1 MNENPQ
7 IFSVFSALSVVE
19 KSGRLMKRFEGQ
31 VCVVTGGTQGIGW
44 AMTQALAVEGALVY
58 ACGFSQG
65 SLNKAKAACDGLHTA
80 SHIHLSRCDVTDRTA
95 YEAWLEEIWERNG
108 RIDLLIHNAA
118 YVRWADVTDMS
129 VEEAQCTMR
138 VGYDG
143 MVIGTKAVLPKMQT
157 AGCGHIVNIGS
168 VAGRAFVGGA
178 SAAYAATKAAI
189 DAYTQ
194 TLHAE
199 LANSPLNATV
209 VRLGTV
215 AGTDFFRKHVSNER
229 MPPFTQFLPALTP
242 EQVATAVLNAVVQK
256 QQILTLPRYLELL
269 TFVYNLSPRLARWL
283 AQIGGPNRKDYA
295 RSD

>member
-1 MNENPQ
+1 MG
-7 IFSVFSALSVVE
+7 S
-19 KSGRLMKRFEGQ
+19 RFQNQ

-44 AMTQALAVEGALVY
+44 TLTRALADEGARVY
-58 ACGFSQG
+58 ACGFSQS
-65 SLNKAKAACDGLHTA
+65 SLDKAEAERTTLATAAQ
-80 SHIHLSRCDVTDRTA
+80 IHPSLCDVTDRA
-95 YEAWLEEIWERNG
+95 VYEAWLEDIWAKNG

-118 YVRWADVTDMS
+118 FVRWADVTEMS
-129 VEEAQCTMR
+129 IEEALRTMR

-143 MVIGTKAVLPKMQT
+143 MVIGTKAVLPRMQA
-157 AGCGHIVNIGS
+157 AGRGHIVNIGS
-168 VAGRAFVGGA
+168 IAGRAFVGGA

-199 LANSPLNATV
+199 LANSPVNATI

-242 EQVATAVLNAVVQK
+242 DRVATAVLNTIVKK

-269 TFVYNLSPRLARWL
+269 TFVYNLSPHFARWL
-283 AQIGGPNRKDYA
+283 AQMGGPNRKDYS
-295 RSD
+295 RMD

>member
-1 MNENPQ
+1 
-7 IFSVFSALSVVE
+7 
-19 KSGRLMKRFEGQ
+19 
-31 VCVVTGGTQGIGW
+31 
-44 AMTQALAVEGALVY
+44 MTQALAAEGATVY

-65 SLNKAKAACDGLHTA
+65 SLDQAAAARAKLPTA
-80 SHIHLSRCDVTDRTA
+80 SQIHLSRCDVTDRAA
-95 YEAWLEEIWERNG
+95 YEAWLGEVWVGNG

-118 YVRWADVTDMS
+118 FVRWADVTEMS
-129 VEEAQCTMR
+129 VEEAQRTMR

-143 MVIGTKAVLPKMQT
+143 MVIGTNFVLPKMQA
-157 AGCGHIVNIGS
+157 AGRGHIVNIGS
-168 VAGRAFVGGA
+168 VAGRAFVGGT

-194 TLHAE
+194 ILHAE
-199 LANSPLNATV
+199 LVNSPVNATI

-242 EQVATAVLNAVVQK
+242 ERVATAVLSVVVKK

-269 TFVYNLSPRLARWL
+269 TFVYTLSPRFARWL
-283 AQIGGPNRKDYA
+283 AQMGGPNRKDYT
-295 RSD
+295 RLD

>member
-1 MNENPQ
+1 MG
-7 IFSVFSALSVVE
+7 L
-19 KSGRLMKRFEGQ
+19 RFQNQ

-44 AMTQALAVEGALVY
+44 AMTQALAAEGATVF

-65 SLNKAKAACDGLHTA
+65 SLEKAEAERMKLPTA
-80 SHIHLSRCDVTDRTA
+80 GPIHLSRCDVTDRVA
-95 YEAWLEEIWERNG
+95 YEAWLVEILTENG

-118 YVRWADVTDMS
+118 FVRWADVTEMS
-129 VEEAQCTMR
+129 IEEAQRTMR

-143 MVIGTKAVLPKMQT
+143 MVIGTKTVLPRMQA
-157 AGCGHIVNIGS
+157 AGRGHIVNIGS
-168 VAGRAFVGGA
+168 VAGRAFVGGS

-194 TLHAE
+194 ILHAE
-199 LANSPLNATV
+199 LVGSPVNATI

-242 EQVATAVLNAVVQK
+242 DRVATAVLNAVVKK

-269 TFVYNLSPRLARWL
+269 TFVYNLSPHFARWL
-283 AQIGGPNRKDYA
+283 AQFGGANRKDYA
-295 RSD
+295 RLD

>member
-1 MNENPQ
+1 MGSKFQN
-7 IFSVFSALSVVE
+7 
-19 KSGRLMKRFEGQ
+19 Q

-44 AMTQALAVEGALVY
+44 AMTQALAAEGATVY
-58 ACGFSQG
+58 ACGFSQS
-65 SLNKAKAACDGLHTA
+65 SLDSAEAERVALPTA
-80 SHIHLSRCDVTDRTA
+80 NQIQLSRCDVTDRAA
-95 YEAWLEEIWERNG
+95 YEAWLGDVWGKNG

-118 YVRWADVTDMS
+118 YVRWADVLEMS
-129 VEEAQCTMR
+129 VEEAQQTMR

-143 MVIGTKAVLPKMQT
+143 MVIGTKFVLPKMQA
-157 AGCGHIVNIGS
+157 AGRGHLVNIGS

-194 TLHAE
+194 ILHAE
-199 LANSPLNATV
+199 LANSPVHATI

-242 EQVATAVLNAVVQK
+242 ERVATAVLHAIVK
-256 QQILTLPRYLELL
+256 KRQIVTLPRYYELL
-269 TFVYNLSPRLARWL
+269 IFVYNLSPRFARWL
-283 AQIGGPNRKDYA
+283 AKMGGPNRKDYA
-295 RSD
+295 RIK

>member
-1 MNENPQ
+1 
-7 IFSVFSALSVVE
+7 
-19 KSGRLMKRFEGQ
+19 MKRFQGH
-31 VCVVTGGTQGIGW
+31 VCAVTGGTQGIGW
-44 AMTQALAVEGALVY
+44 ALTRALADEGAVVY
-58 ACGFSQG
+58 ACGFSQS
-65 SLNKAKAACDGLHTA
+65 SLDMAEAKRADLPTA
-80 SHIHLSRCDVTDRTA
+80 SQIHLSRCDVTDRAA
-95 YEAWLEEIWERNG
+95 YEAWLEEIWVGNG

-118 YVRWADVTDMS
+118 FVRWADVLDMS
-129 VEEAQCTMR
+129 VEEAQRTMR

-143 MVIGTKAVLPKMQT
+143 LVIGTKAALPRMQA
-157 AGCGHIVNIGS
+157 AGRGHIVNIGS

-199 LANSPLNATV
+199 LAGSPVNATI

-229 MPPFTQFLPALTP
+229 MPPFTKFLPALTP
-242 EQVATAVLNAVVQK
+242 ERVATAVLRAVVKK

-269 TFVYNLSPRLARWL
+269 TFVYNLSPRFARWL
-283 AQIGGPNRKDYA
+283 AQVGGKNRKDYA
-295 RSD
+295 RLNE

>member
-1 MNENPQ
+1 MDSNFQ
-7 IFSVFSALSVVE
+7 D
-19 KSGRLMKRFEGQ
+19 Q
-31 VCVVTGGTQGIGW
+31 VCLVTGGTQGIGW
-44 AMTQALAVEGALVY
+44 ALTQMLAAHGATVN

-65 SLNKAKAACDGLHTA
+65 SLNKAEAERVTLPGRDR
-80 SHIHLSRCDVTDRTA
+80 IRLSRCDVTDRTVF
-95 YEAWLEEIWERNG
+95 EAWIEGIWERNG
-108 RIDLLIHNAA
+108 RIDLLINNAA
-118 YVRWADVTDMS
+118 FVRWTDVKDMS
-129 VEEAQCTMR
+129 VEEAQRTMR

-143 MVIGTKAVLPKMQT
+143 MVVGIKAVLPQMQA
-157 AGCGHIVNIGS
+157 AGRGHIVNMGS

-199 LANSPLNATV
+199 LANSPVNATV

-242 EQVATAVLNAVVQK
+242 DRVATAVLRAVEKRQN
-256 QQILTLPRYLELL
+256 ILTPAPLSWSSGLLSTTSRPALPAGW
-269 TFVYNLSPRLARWL
+269 PRPVGL
-283 AQIGGPNRKDYA
+283 IGKITPGEDEVKLGID
-295 RSD
+295 

>member
-1 MNENPQ
+1 
-7 IFSVFSALSVVE
+7 
-19 KSGRLMKRFEGQ
+19 MKRFEDQ

-44 AMTQALAVEGALVY
+44 TLNQTLAAEGATVY

-65 SLNKAKAACDGLHTA
+65 SLDKAEAVQATLPTA
-80 SHIHLSRCDVTDRTA
+80 SKIHLSRCDVTDRAA
-95 YEAWLEEIWERNG
+95 YEAWLEEIWEGNG

-118 YVRWADVTDMS
+118 YVRWADVTAMS
-129 VEEAQCTMR
+129 VAEAQRTMR

-143 MVIGTKAVLPKMQT
+143 MVIGTKFVLPKMQA
-157 AGCGHIVNIGS
+157 AGRGHIVNIGS

-199 LANSPLNATV
+199 LTDSPVNATI

-215 AGTDFFRKHVSNER
+215 AGTDFFRKHVSNDR

-242 EQVATAVLNAVVQK
+242 ERVATAVLNAITKK

-269 TFVYNLSPRLARWL
+269 TFVYNLSPRFARWL
-283 AQIGGPNRKDYA
+283 ARMGGPNRKDYT

>member
-1 MNENPQ
+1 M
-7 IFSVFSALSVVE
+7 
-19 KSGRLMKRFEGQ
+19 MKRFEEQ

-44 AMTQALAVEGALVY
+44 AMTQALAAEGATVY

-65 SLNKAKAACDGLHTA
+65 SLEKAEAARAALPTA
-80 SHIHLSRCDVTDRTA
+80 SHIHLSRCDVTDRAA
-95 YEAWLEEIWERNG
+95 YEAWLGEIWEGNG
-108 RIDLLIHNAA
+108 SIDLLIHNAA
-118 YVRWADVTDMS
+118 YVRWANVTEMDVA
-129 VEEAQCTMR
+129 EAQRTMR

-143 MVIGTKAVLPKMQT
+143 MVIGTSFVLPKMLA
-157 AGCGHIVNIGS
+157 AGRGHIVNIGS

-199 LANSPLNATV
+199 LANSPVNATI

-229 MPPFTQFLPALTP
+229 MPPFTKFLPALTP
-242 EQVATAVLNAVVQK
+242 ERVTTAVLQAVVKK
-256 QQILTLPRYLELL
+256 QPIRTLPRYLELL
-269 TFVYNLSPRLARWL
+269 TFVYNLSPRFARWL
-283 AQIGGPNRKDYA
+283 AKMGGPNRKDYT
-295 RSD
+295 

>member
-1 MNENPQ
+1 
-7 IFSVFSALSVVE
+7 
-19 KSGRLMKRFEGQ
+19 MKQFQDQ

-44 AMTQALAVEGALVY
+44 AMTQALAAEGATVY
-58 ACGFSQG
+58 ACGFSSG
-65 SLNKAKAACDGLHTA
+65 SLEKAEAERAALATA
-80 SHIHLSRCDVTDRTA
+80 NQIYLSRCDVTDRAA
-95 YEAWLEEIWERNG
+95 YEAWLGAVWEGNG

-118 YVRWADVTDMS
+118 YVRWADVLEMS
-129 VEEAQCTMR
+129 VEEARRTMR

-143 MVIGTKAVLPKMQT
+143 MVIGTKYVLPKMQA
-157 AGCGHIVNIGS
+157 AGRGHIVNIGS

-194 TLHAE
+194 ILHAE
-199 LANSPLNATV
+199 LANSPVNATI

-242 EQVATAVLNAVVQK
+242 ERVATAVLHATVK
-256 QQILTLPRYLELL
+256 KRQILTLPRYYALL
-269 TFVYNLSPRLARWL
+269 IFVYNLSPRFARWL
-283 AQIGGPNRKDYA
+283 AQVGGPNRKDYA
-295 RSD
+295 RMD

>member
-1 MNENPQ
+1 MANQ
-7 IFSVFSALSVVE
+7 
-19 KSGRLMKRFEGQ
+19 
-31 VCVVTGGTQGIGW
+31 
-44 AMTQALAVEGALVY
+44 
-58 ACGFSQG
+58 
-65 SLNKAKAACDGLHTA
+65 
-80 SHIHLSRCDVTDRTA
+80 IHLSRCDVTDRVA
-95 YEAWLEEIWERNG
+95 YEAWLGAIWEGNG

-118 YVRWADVTDMS
+118 YVRWADVTEMD
-129 VEEAQCTMR
+129 VEEAQRTMR

-143 MVIGTKAVLPKMQT
+143 MVIGTSFVLPKMQ
-157 AGCGHIVNIGS
+157 AVGRGHIVNIGS

-194 TLHAE
+194 ILHAE
-199 LANSPLNATV
+199 LANSPVNATI

-242 EQVATAVLNAVVQK
+242 ERVATAVLHAVVKK

-269 TFVYNLSPRLARWL
+269 TFVYNLSPRFARWL
-283 AQIGGPNRKDYA
+283 AQMGGPNRKDYT
-295 RSD
+295 

>member
-1 MNENPQ
+1 MG
-7 IFSVFSALSVVE
+7 L
-19 KSGRLMKRFEGQ
+19 RFEDQ

-44 AMTQALAVEGALVY
+44 AMTWALAAQGAIVY

-65 SLNKAKAACDGLHTA
+65 SLDKAEAERATLPAA
-80 SHIHLSRCDVTDRTA
+80 SQIHLSRCDVTDQA
-95 YEAWLEEIWERNG
+95 VYEAWLEEIWVENG
-108 RIDLLIHNAA
+108 RIDLLINNAA
-118 YVRWADVTDMS
+118 FVRWADVLDMT
-129 VEEAQCTMR
+129 VEEAQRTMR

-143 MVIGTKAVLPKMQT
+143 MIIGTKFVLPKMQA
-157 AGCGHIVNIGS
+157 AGRGHIVNIGS

-194 TLHAE
+194 ILHAE
-199 LANSPLNATV
+199 LTHSPVNATI

-242 EQVATAVLNAVVQK
+242 ERVATAVLHAIVK
-256 QQILTLPRYLELL
+256 KRQILTLPRYLELL
-269 TFVYNLSPRLARWL
+269 TFVYNLSPRFARWL
-283 AQIGGPNRKDYA
+283 AQVGGPNCKDYA
-295 RSD
+295 GVD

>member
-1 MNENPQ
+1 
-7 IFSVFSALSVVE
+7 
-19 KSGRLMKRFEGQ
+19 MKRFEAQ

-44 AMTQALAVEGALVY
+44 VMTQALAANGATVY
-58 ACGFSQG
+58 ACGFSQD
-65 SLNKAKAACDGLHTA
+65 SLEQAEAVRANLPTA
-80 SHIHLSRCDVTDRTA
+80 NQIHLSRCDVTDRVA
-95 YEAWLEEIWERNG
+95 YEAWLGEIWAGNG

-118 YVRWADVTDMS
+118 YVRWADVTAMS
-129 VEEAQCTMR
+129 VEEAQRIMR

-143 MVIGTKAVLPKMQT
+143 MIIGTHFVLPKMQA
-157 AGCGHIVNIGS
+157 AGQGHIVNIGS

-194 TLHAE
+194 ILHAE
-199 LANSPLNATV
+199 LANSPVNATI

-242 EQVATAVLNAVVQK
+242 ERVATAVLQAVVKK
-256 QQILTLPRYLELL
+256 QPIRTLPRYLELL
-269 TFVYNLSPRLARWL
+269 TFVYNLSPRFARWL
-283 AQIGGPNRKDYA
+283 ARVGGPNRKDYT
-295 RSD
+295 

>member
-1 MNENPQ
+1 MGSKFQN
-7 IFSVFSALSVVE
+7 
-19 KSGRLMKRFEGQ
+19 Q

-44 AMTQALAVEGALVY
+44 AMTQALAAEGAMVY
-58 ACGFSQG
+58 ACGFSQA
-65 SLNKAKAACDGLHTA
+65 SLDGAEAERAALSTA
-80 SHIHLSRCDVTDRTA
+80 SQIQLSRCDVTDRAA
-95 YEAWLEEIWERNG
+95 YEAWLEGIWVGNG

-118 YVRWADVTDMS
+118 YVRWADVTEMS
-129 VEEAQCTMR
+129 VAEAQQTMR

-143 MVIGTKAVLPKMQT
+143 MVIGTNFVLPKMQA
-157 AGCGHIVNIGS
+157 AGRGHLVNIGS

-194 TLHAE
+194 ILHAE
-199 LANSPLNATV
+199 LAHSPVNATI

-242 EQVATAVLNAVVQK
+242 ERVATAVLHAITKK
-256 QQILTLPRYLELL
+256 QQILTLPRYYELPI
-269 TFVYNLSPRLARWL
+269 FVYNLSPRFARWL
-283 AQIGGPNRKDYA
+283 AQMGGPNRQDYA
-295 RSD
+295 RLK

>member
-1 MNENPQ
+1 MGS
-7 IFSVFSALSVVE
+7 IFQN
-19 KSGRLMKRFEGQ
+19 Q

-44 AMTQALAVEGALVY
+44 AITQALAAEGATVY

-65 SLNKAKAACDGLHTA
+65 SLDQAEAECAHLPTA
-80 SHIHLSRCDVTDRTA
+80 SRIHLGRCDVTDRAA
-95 YEAWLEEIWERNG
+95 YEAWLGAIRGANG

-118 YVRWADVTDMS
+118 YVRWADVTAMS
-129 VEEAQCTMR
+129 VEEAQRTMR

-143 MVIGTKAVLPKMQT
+143 IVIGTHFVLPKMQA
-157 AGCGHIVNIGS
+157 AGHGHIVNIGS

-194 TLHAE
+194 ILHAE
-199 LANSPLNATV
+199 LANSPVNATI

-242 EQVATAVLNAVVQK
+242 ERVATAVLHAIAKK
-256 QQILTLPRYLELL
+256 QQILTLPRYYELL
-269 TFVYNLSPRLARWL
+269 IFVYNLSPRFARWL
-283 AQIGGPNRKDYA
+283 AKVGGPNRKDYK
-295 RSD
+295 

>member
-1 MNENPQ
+1 M
-7 IFSVFSALSVVE
+7 
-19 KSGRLMKRFEGQ
+19 RFQNQ

-44 AMTQALAVEGALVY
+44 ALTRALAAEGATVY
-58 ACGFSQG
+58 ACGFSQDSLDKAEAERVNMASG
-65 SLNKAKAACDGLHTA
+65 SQ
-80 SHIHLSRCDVTDRTA
+80 IHLSCCDVTDRTA
-95 YEAWLEEIWERNG
+95 YEAWLEGIGAGNG

-118 YVRWADVTDMS
+118 FVRWADVTEMS
-129 VEEAQCTMR
+129 VEEAQYTMR

-143 MVIGTKAVLPKMQT
+143 LVIGTKMVLPQMQ
-157 AGCGHIVNIGS
+157 AARRGHIVTIGS

-194 TLHAE
+194 ILHAE
-199 LANSPLNATV
+199 LAESPVTATI

-242 EQVATAVLNAVVQK
+242 DRVATAVLNAVVKK

-269 TFVYNLSPRLARWL
+269 TFVYNLSPPFARWL
-283 AQIGGPNRKDYA
+283 AQMGGQNQKDYG
-295 RSD
+295 RLDE

>member
-1 MNENPQ
+1 
-7 IFSVFSALSVVE
+7 
-19 KSGRLMKRFEGQ
+19 MKRFEEQ

-44 AMTQALAVEGALVY
+44 MLTQALAAEGAMVY
-58 ACGFSQG
+58 ACGFSQA
-65 SLNKAKAACDGLHTA
+65 SLDGAEAERAALSTA
-80 SHIHLSRCDVTDRTA
+80 SQIHLSRCDVADQAA
-95 YEAWLEEIWERNG
+95 YEAWLAGVWAENG

-118 YVRWADVTDMS
+118 YVRWADVTEMS
-129 VEEAQCTMR
+129 VVEAQRTMR

-143 MVIGTKAVLPKMQT
+143 MVIGTKFVLPKMQA
-157 AGCGHIVNIGS
+157 AGRGHLVNIGS

-194 TLHAE
+194 ILHAE
-199 LANSPLNATV
+199 LANSPVNATI

-242 EQVATAVLNAVVQK
+242 ERVATAVLHAVVKK

-269 TFVYNLSPRLARWL
+269 TFVYNLSPRFARWL
-283 AQIGGPNRKDYA
+283 ATMGGPNRKDYT
-295 RSD
+295 RIK

>member
-1 MNENPQ
+1 MG
-7 IFSVFSALSVVE
+7 L
-19 KSGRLMKRFEGQ
+19 RFQNQ

-44 AMTQALAVEGALVY
+44 VMAQALAAEGATVF

-65 SLNKAKAACDGLHTA
+65 SLDKAEVERATLPTA
-80 SHIHLSRCDVTDRTA
+80 SQIHLSRCDVTDRVA
-95 YEAWLEEIWERNG
+95 YEAWLDAIWLGNG

-118 YVRWADVTDMS
+118 FVRWADVTEMS
-129 VEEAQCTMR
+129 IEEAQRTMR

-143 MVIGTKAVLPKMQT
+143 LVIGTKFVLPKMQA
-157 AGCGHIVNIGS
+157 AGYGHIVNIGS

-194 TLHAE
+194 ILHAE
-199 LANSPLNATV
+199 LANSPVNATI

-242 EQVATAVLNAVVQK
+242 DRVATAVLQAVVKK

-269 TFVYNLSPRLARWL
+269 TFVYNLSPRFARWL
-283 AQIGGPNRKDYA
+283 AQMGGENRKDYA
-295 RSD
+295 RLD

>member
-1 MNENPQ
+1 M
-7 IFSVFSALSVVE
+7 
-19 KSGRLMKRFEGQ
+19 MKRFEEQ

-44 AMTQALAVEGALVY
+44 AITQALAAEGATVY

-65 SLNKAKAACDGLHTA
+65 SLEKAEAARAALPTT
-80 SHIHLSRCDVTDRTA
+80 SQIHLSRCDVTDRAA
-95 YEAWLEEIWERNG
+95 YEAWLGEIWEGNG

-118 YVRWADVTDMS
+118 FVRWANVTEMDVA
-129 VEEAQCTMR
+129 EAQRTMR

-143 MVIGTKAVLPKMQT
+143 MVIGTSFVLPKMQA
-157 AGCGHIVNIGS
+157 AGRGHIVNIGS

-199 LANSPLNATV
+199 LADSPVNATI

-229 MPPFTQFLPALTP
+229 MPPFTKFLPALTP
-242 EQVATAVLNAVVQK
+242 ERVATAVLQAVVKK
-256 QQILTLPRYLELL
+256 QPIRTLPRYLELL
-269 TFVYNLSPRLARWL
+269 TFVYNLSPRFARWL
-283 AQIGGPNRKDYA
+283 AKMGGPNRKDYA
-295 RSD
+295 RLD

>member
-1 MNENPQ
+1 MGSKFQN
-7 IFSVFSALSVVE
+7 
-19 KSGRLMKRFEGQ
+19 Q

-44 AMTQALAVEGALVY
+44 KLTQALAAQGATVY
-58 ACGFSQG
+58 GCGFSQG
-65 SLNKAKAACDGLHTA
+65 SLDQAEVARVTLSTA
-80 SHIHLSRCDVTDRTA
+80 SQIHLSRCDVTDRAA
-95 YEAWLEEIWERNG
+95 YEAWLGDVWAENG

-118 YVRWADVTDMS
+118 YVRWADVTEMS
-129 VEEAQCTMR
+129 VAEAQQTMR

-143 MVIGTKAVLPKMQT
+143 MVIGTNFVLPKMQA
-157 AGCGHIVNIGS
+157 AGRGHLVNIGS

-194 TLHAE
+194 ILHAE
-199 LANSPLNATV
+199 LAHSPVNATI

-242 EQVATAVLNAVVQK
+242 ERVATAVLHAVVKK
-256 QQILTLPRYLELL
+256 QQIVTLPRYLELL
-269 TFVYNLSPRLARWL
+269 TFVYNLSPRFARWL
-283 AQIGGPNRKDYA
+283 AKMGGPNRKDYT
-295 RSD
+295 

>member
-1 MNENPQ
+1 
-7 IFSVFSALSVVE
+7 
-19 KSGRLMKRFEGQ
+19 MKRFEDQ

-44 AMTQALAVEGALVY
+44 AMTQALSAEGATVY

-65 SLNKAKAACDGLHTA
+65 SLDKAEAARADLSTA
-80 SHIHLSRCDVTDRTA
+80 SQIHLSRCDVTDRAA
-95 YEAWLEEIWERNG
+95 YEAWLGAIWAENG

-118 YVRWADVTDMS
+118 YVRWADVTEMS
-129 VEEAQCTMR
+129 VAEAQRTMR

-143 MVIGTKAVLPKMQT
+143 MVIGTLFVLPKMKA
-157 AGCGHIVNIGS
+157 AGRGHIVNIGS

-199 LANSPLNATV
+199 LADSPVNATI

-242 EQVATAVLNAVVQK
+242 ERVATAVLQAIAKK
-256 QQILTLPRYLELL
+256 QQIVTLPRYYGLL
-269 TFVYNLSPRLARWL
+269 IFVYNLSPRFARWL
-283 AQIGGPNRKDYA
+283 AKMGGPNRKDYG
-295 RSD
+295 RIN